1 MTVTKSKPGKKME
14 PSRKSSWRK
23 FWLRLSGS
31 WQLYLIFLL
40 PLAYIIL
47 FKYVPMYGAQIA
59 FRDYK
64 VNLGIVD
71 SPWVGWKHFLRF
83 FESKDFFPVLKNTV
97 IVSLY
102 GLLAG
107 FPVPILLA
115 VCLNYARSTIFKKS
129 VQMITYAPYFI
140 STVVLVGMLMQF
152 LAPRAGIF
160 NTVRGLFGMA
170 PIDFM
175 GRPEYFRTIYVWSG
189 VWQSAGYNAVVYLA
203 ALAAIDPSL
212 HEAAIVDGASK
223 LRRIWH
229 IDLPGIM
236 PTAVILLILN
246 TGQLLNTGFEKILL
260 MQNPINLRTSEVIDS
275 YVYTVGL
282 ASQTINFSYPTA
294 VGLFKSVIS
303 LLLLVIVNQIAKRVS
318 DYSLW

>member
-1 MTVTKSKPGKKME
+1 MTVTKSNAEKKRE
-14 PSRKSSWRK
+14 PSRKKSWQK
-23 FWLRLSGS
+23 FWRRLCGS
-31 WQLYLIFLL
+31 WQLYVIFLL

-64 VNLGIVD
+64 VNLGIVN

-97 IVSLY
+97 IISLY

-115 VCLNYARSTIFKKS
+115 ICLNYARSATFKKS

-160 NTVRGLFGMA
+160 NSVRGLFGMA

-303 LLLLVIVNQIAKRVS
+303 LLLLVIVNQVAKRVS